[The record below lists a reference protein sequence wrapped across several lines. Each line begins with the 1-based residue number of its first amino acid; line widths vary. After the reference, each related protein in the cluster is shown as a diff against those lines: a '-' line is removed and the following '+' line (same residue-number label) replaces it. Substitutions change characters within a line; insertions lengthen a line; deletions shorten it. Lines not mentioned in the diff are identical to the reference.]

1 MTRKRGKAA
10 VIDALI
16 TSGGFGDF
24 GKSTPPTKPP
34 EHLSAKSVEVTR
46 PMPEPVQ
53 PAQGDGPEQTE
64 RLTEAPIERNAR
76 IPKASVQHDKS
87 PKDDAPVERESAS
100 SADQNEGPAASQNP
114 LAMARNDLGPIQAI
128 HRKVMVVD
136 DLKQL
141 PEFQGGMLRMFV
153 PCSLV
158 SPWALHDRRLIGEP
172 DISDIY
178 ESILSEGQEEAC
190 VTRLNENGKTIELI
204 AGFRRFCAV
213 QNTSSAYLLVD
224 LYHPSHLTDKT
235 AWIEMTRENNLD
247 RKKSIPISAQ
257 VESDQK
263 ALSKGLFKNL
273 SELSKAAGKA
283 ENWARQ
289 NKHLYD
295 QIPEKIRKLCSSQQ
309 MASLT
314 APHYR
319 KVGKLLKD
327 GGKWR
332 DDRIDTIAEHW
343 NKLSDQSDK
352 FPLKQIESLLEAR
365 STDVKALSN
374 GAVKVRVDH
383 NGNINLT
390 VSRGLSHQQIS
401 ALVKTVQSTI
411 ESL

>member
-24 GKSTPPTKPP
+24 GNSNPKPRPP
-34 EHLSAKSVEVTR
+34 ERQEAQTVAPERPATADPSKLERKQDAKDS
-46 PMPEPVQ
+46 Q
-53 PAQGDGPEQTE
+53 P
-64 RLTEAPIERNAR
+64 N
-76 IPKASVQHDKS
+76 KS
-87 PKDDAPVERESAS
+87 PQPDLNVERPVASAQS
-100 SADQNEGPAASQNP
+100 GVNEVERTKQENGTTSPNRTVAHTLASE
-114 LAMARNDLGPIQAI
+114 RSDIGPIQAI
-128 HRKVMVVD
+128 HRKVVVVD
-136 DLKQL
+136 DLAKL
-141 PEFQGGMLRMFV
+141 PDFQGGMLRMFV

-158 SPWALHDRRLIGEP
+158 TPWALHDRQLVGEP

-190 VTRLNENGKTIELI
+190 VTRLSENSDTIELI

-213 QNTSSAYLLVD
+213 QNTSSAYLLID
-224 LYHPSHLTDKT
+224 LYLPSHLTDKT

-247 RKKSIPISAQ
+247 RKKCIPISAQ

-263 ALSKGLFKNL
+263 ALAKGLFKNL

-295 QIPEKIRKLCSSQQ
+295 QIPEKIRALCSKQQ
-309 MASLT
+309 LASLT

-332 DDRIDTIAEHW
+332 DDRIDTIADHW
-343 NKLSDQSDK
+343 DKLSEQNDK
-352 FPLKQIESLLEAR
+352 FPLKAIESLLEAR
-365 STDVKALSN
+365 SSDVKALSN

-411 ESL
+411 EAL

>member
-24 GKSTPPTKPP
+24 GNS
-34 EHLSAKSVEVTR
+34 
-46 PMPEPVQ
+46 
-53 PAQGDGPEQTE
+53 
-64 RLTEAPIERNAR
+64 
-76 IPKASVQHDKS
+76 S
-87 PKDDAPVERESAS
+87 PKIQPGVSKAAPDVVRSRGVVNETSTSNS
-100 SADQNEGPAASQNP
+100 SANEKQLPGNISTEGPNDNCTGAPRISARDEVASTIM
-114 LAMARNDLGPIQAI
+114 LAGERSDIGPIQAI

-136 DLKQL
+136 SISQL
-141 PEFQGGMLRMFV
+141 PGFNEGMLRMFV
-153 PCSLV
+153 PCEFV
-158 SPWALHDRRLIGEP
+158 KPWSLHDRLLVGDP

-178 ESILSEGQEEAC
+178 ESILSEGQEEPC
-190 VTRLNENGKTIELI
+190 ITRLNAAGDGIELI
-204 AGFRRFCAV
+204 AGYRRFCAV
-213 QNTSSAYLLVD
+213 QNTSSAYLLID
-224 LYHPSHLTDKT
+224 LYQLQHLTDKT

-247 RKKSIPISAQ
+247 RKKCIPISAQ
-257 VESDQK
+257 VQSDQK
-263 ALSKGLFKNL
+263 ALAQGIFKNL

-295 QIPEKIRKLCSSQQ
+295 QIPERIRMLCTTQQ
-309 MASLT
+309 LATLT

-319 KVGKLLKD
+319 KIGKLLKD
-327 GGKWR
+327 GKNWR
-332 DDRIDTIAEHW
+332 DDRIGSIVSEWD
-343 NKLSDQSDK
+343 KLSEHTDK

-365 STDVKALSN
+365 SSDVKALSC

-401 ALVKTVQSTI
+401 DLVKTVQSTI